1 MKPTLPKP
9 IIPELEE
16 LARQQGVRPVPHLEE
31 WLAQLPPDDTDTEDL
46 LPTLTQLRREL
57 RRQEAQP

>member
-1 MKPTLPKP
+1 MKP

-31 WLAQLPPDDTDTEDL
+31 WLAQLPPDDTNAEDALQTL
-46 LPTLTQLRREL
+46 LRLRREL